1 LQEIELESIY
11 MSSVNE
17 ILAAAA
23 SLDPDQFVV
32 LREELDRLEEQL
44 WQDELTKTTAELRDA
59 AITDE
64 EIDRLVM
71 RRRREGRS

>member
-1 LQEIELESIY
+1 MESIC

-17 ILAAAA
+17 ILTAAA
-23 SLDPDQFVV
+23 SIDPDQFVV

-44 WQDELTKTTAELRDA
+44 WQEELAKTTAELRDA
-59 AITDE
+59 KVTDE
-64 EIDRLVM
+64 EIDRFVM

>member
-1 LQEIELESIY
+1 

-17 ILAAAA
+17 ILTAAA
-23 SLDPDQFVV
+23 SLDAEQFVV

-44 WQDELTKTTAELRDA
+44 WQRASTQATAELRDA
-59 AITDE
+59 KITDE
-64 EIDRLVM
+64 EIDRFVM

>member
-1 LQEIELESIY
+1 

-17 ILAAAA
+17 ILTAVA

-44 WQDELTKTTAELRDA
+44 WQGELIKTTAELRDA
-59 AITDE
+59 KITDE
-64 EIDRLVM
+64 AIDRLVM

>member
-1 LQEIELESIY
+1 

-17 ILAAAA
+17 ILTAAA
-23 SLDPDQFVV
+23 SLDAEQFVV

-44 WQDELTKTTAELRDA
+44 WQRESTQATAELRDA
-59 AITDE
+59 KITDE
-64 EIDRLVM
+64 EIDRFVM

>member
-1 LQEIELESIY
+1 MESIC

-17 ILAAAA
+17 ILTAAA

-44 WQDELTKTTAELRDA
+44 WRGELSRTTAELREA
-59 AITDE
+59 KITDE
-64 EIDRLVM
+64 EIDRFVM
-71 RRRREGRS
+71 RRRGEGRS

>member
-1 LQEIELESIY
+1 

-23 SLDPDQFVV
+23 SLDADQFVV

-44 WQDELTKTTAELRDA
+44 WQDELTKATAEMRDTSV
-59 AITDE
+59 TDE
-64 EIDRLVM
+64 GIDRLVM
-71 RRRREGRS
+71 RRRREGGS